1 MIKISYMKRF
11 NFLSMAVIAALMVV
25 AVSCSTVQTASE
37 GDYEREDNRP
47 RRVVLVDPNY
57 GFNTML
63 VRDAETG
70 RYYEIENN
78 RGYYDRYYS
87 PFGYRY
93 NDRYYNNRY
102 YNNNRYYSQPRNNT
116 TPQRSPEQRAED
128 QRRLEDA
135 RRKVLGN

>member
-1 MIKISYMKRF
+1 MKRF
-11 NFLSMAVIAALMVV
+11 NFLSMAVMAALMVV

-37 GDYEREDNRP
+37 GEYEREDDNRP

-63 VRDAETG
+63 VRDTETG

-78 RGYYDRYYS
+78 RGYYNRYSTYGNRYYDRYY
-87 PFGYRY
+87 Y
-93 NDRYYNNRY
+93 DRYYNNRY
-102 YNNNRYYSQPRNNT
+102 YSQPRQK

-135 RRKVLGN
+135 RKKVLGN

>member
-1 MIKISYMKRF
+1 MKRF
-11 NFLSMAVIAALMVV
+11 NFLSMAAMALLVVV

-37 GDYEREDNRP
+37 GDYERENNRL

-78 RGYYDRYYS
+78 RGFYNGYFSPYRNGFHNRYYYDRFY
-87 PFGYRY
+87 
-93 NDRYYNNRY
+93 
-102 YNNNRYYSQPRNNT
+102 NNRYYSQPRQN
-116 TPQRSPEQRAED
+116 TPQRSPEQKAED
-128 QRRLEDA
+128 RRRLEDA
-135 RRKVLGN
+135 RKRVLGN